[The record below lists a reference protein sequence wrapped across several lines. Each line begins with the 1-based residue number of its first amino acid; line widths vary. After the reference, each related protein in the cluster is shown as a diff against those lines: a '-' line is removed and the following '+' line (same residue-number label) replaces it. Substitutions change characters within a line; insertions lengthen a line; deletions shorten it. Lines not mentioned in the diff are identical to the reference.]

1 LQIRG
6 EAGPR
11 QVSGAKLALQ
21 HNLGLG
27 GAVVVALY
35 QKGFSS
41 TGQQTRAYSTR
52 ANQTSDKM
60 VAGDDFKCAPVFNML
75 AAVLETEGA
84 DLVKK
89 VNGVFG
95 FKVSEG
101 PGGKEAYWVVD
112 VKNGKGGVSF
122 DGKGSPDVTLQLS
135 DQDLF
140 DLMSGTLN
148 AQKAFFQGK
157 LKIKGNIGLAMK
169 LREFQS
175 QIEKATAAKL

>member
-1 LQIRG
+1 
-6 EAGPR
+6 
-11 QVSGAKLALQ
+11 
-21 HNLGLG
+21 
-27 GAVVVALY
+27 
-35 QKGFSS
+35 
-41 TGQQTRAYSTR
+41 
-52 ANQTSDKM
+52 M
-60 VAGDDFKCAPVFNML
+60 VAGGGEDFKCAPVFNML

-89 VNGVFG
+89 VNGIFG

-122 DGKGSPDVTLQLS
+122 DGKGNPDVTLQLS